1 MFFPEQLENER
12 VKHKETRKELE
23 ETKRKTII
31 SQTNISIFRSPANL
45 DVAIVIT
52 SLLTIFQ
59 FIDDF

>member
-31 SQTNISIFRSPANL
+31 SIFRSPANL
-45 DVAIVIT
+45 RCCHCNIT
-52 SLLTIFQ
+52 SLSTIFQ
-59 FIDDF
+59 FINDF